1 MNRHFPKVRVTTVF
15 FALIGLLIL
24 TAAVKAQSQK
34 YNLDNGMEVIL
45 KENHG
50 SPMVSSIVFV
60 KSGAKY
66 ESRFENGITHF
77 LEHLLFNG
85 TTSLGREELDN
96 SVRNLGGYLNAF
108 TRKEL
113 TTYLVLLPKQ
123 YINFGMTVQAD
134 MLFNSTIPEEEL
146 AKERKVVIE
155 EIKRDADSP
164 TAAAESFFTEK
175 AYAGTLYDR
184 PVLGYKA
191 FIENIPRDAILQYW
205 KKYYK
210 PSNMTLLVIGD
221 FQPEAMKTSVA
232 SVFGAFENPPVP
244 EIVIPSD
251 STTGD
256 EAGLSSAVDDHLKLL
271 RATGPAENIK
281 GQHIYDTVAA
291 VTSTQVNFSFAA
303 PHFEDSAYLAV
314 DLLSQYLAMDDI
326 SPLMKALKGGAEPLA
341 TEASVYLQTYAEFSR
356 LEISVIT
363 DNAGN
368 ADSITSIILDHVR
381 KLHQLTADTE
391 VLAGI
396 KTSVKC
402 DEIFNAERLHYLGFI
417 IAPMMM
423 TAGWDFIQTYAEELG
438 KVTWP
443 ECQQAAETWFS
454 QPDYVATVVRPAAE
468 GQLPYVPREMTTEE
482 VSAYF
487 ASATIEP
494 YVADTT
500 RITYPITDSV
510 SFELD
515 DRAEYYREELA
526 NGMTVIIKS
535 RQDSRV
541 FAMNILGKNRS
552 AAEPSGKEG
561 ITDFVN
567 RCIEKGTI
575 TRSSSELSRDL
586 ARIGAKVT
594 LSDNP
599 WIPYDD
605 RYTTRQ
611 YSFMKFETI
620 DEYAEKGFHLFS
632 EMLLYPAFDSVEV
645 ENVRRSMLGVLGRNS
660 ASGRNIARD
669 LFYGTLFEGKAYA
682 KPIMGSMRSL
692 NMISVEDLR
701 SHHAS
706 FYAPENTILSIVTNK
721 PVAEVMKW
729 VDLRFGRLVAQTSAT
744 EPGAAPEA
752 VTAIKTAHKDIDKE
766 QINIY
771 LGSTLPGAGDA
782 DAVAIGVATSLL
794 SSRLYLNLREKQG
807 LAYSVGASAFLDRDF
822 GWYYCSIGTGF
833 ENYQKAVDGIIL
845 QIEKLKLDGPTQ
857 QELSK
862 ARNQLWGRSMSA
874 KLASIN
880 QAFYLGVDEYLQRG
894 YAYDAQYLSQLSQV
908 SLSSVRQV
916 ISRYFDTER
925 YVIATAGKLP

>member
-1 MNRHFPKVRVTTVF
+1 MNRHFPNPRAITVV
-15 FALIGLLIL
+15 FALICLLISVSA
-24 TAAVKAQSQK
+24 TKAETQT

-45 KENHG
+45 KENHA
-50 SPMVSSIVFV
+50 SPMVSSILFV
-60 KSGAKY
+60 KSGSKY
-66 ESRFENGITHF
+66 ESKYENGITHF

-85 TTSLGREELDN
+85 TTSLSREQLDN
-96 SVRNLGGYLNAF
+96 SVRDLGGYLNAF

-113 TTYLVLLPKQ
+113 TAYLVLLPKQ
-123 YINFGMTVQAD
+123 YIDFGMTVHAD

-146 AKERKVVIE
+146 TKERKVVIE

-164 TAAAESFFTEK
+164 TAAAEAFFTEK

-210 PSNMTLLVIGD
+210 PANMTLLVIGD
-221 FQPEAMKTSVA
+221 FEPEAMKTTVN
-232 SVFGAFENPPVP
+232 SVFGAFENPVAV
-244 EIVIPSD
+244 EAAVSSD
-251 STTGD
+251 STGVQAAHS
-256 EAGLSSAVDDHLKLL
+256 EAVDDHLELL
-271 RATGPAENIK
+271 GATGPAENIK

-291 VTSTQVNFSFAA
+291 VKSTHVNFSFAA
-303 PHFEDSAYLAV
+303 PHFEDSAYMAV

-341 TEASVYLQTYAEFSR
+341 TEASVYVQTFAEFSR

-363 DNAGN
+363 DNPDN
-368 ADSITSIILDHVR
+368 ADSITSTILDHVT
-381 KLHQLTADTE
+381 KLHELTADPE

-396 KTSVKC
+396 KTTVKC
-402 DEIFNAERLHYLGFI
+402 DEIYNAERLHYLGFM

-423 TAGWDFIQTYAEELG
+423 TAGWDFIQTYAEELE
-438 KVTWP
+438 KVTWA
-443 ECQQAAETWFS
+443 ECTQAAETWFR
-454 QPDYVATVVRPAAE
+454 QPNYVATVIRPATE
-468 GQLPYVPREMTTEE
+468 GQSPYVPWEMATEE
-482 VSAYF
+482 VTAHF
-487 ASATIEP
+487 ASATIQP

-500 RITYPITDSV
+500 RITYPSTDSV
-510 SFELD
+510 SFALD
-515 DRAEYYREELA
+515 DRAEYHREELT
-526 NGMTVIIKS
+526 NGMTVIVKS
-535 RQDSRV
+535 RPDSRV

-552 AAEPSGKEG
+552 ASEPAGKEG

-567 RCIEKGTI
+567 RCLEKGTV

-586 ARIGAKVT
+586 ARIGANVT

-645 ENVRRSMLGVLGRNS
+645 ENIRRSMLGVLGRNS
-660 ASGRNIARD
+660 ASGRNVARD
-669 LFYGTLFEGKAYA
+669 LFYGSLFEGKAYA
-682 KPIMGSMRSL
+682 KPIMGNMRSL
-692 NMISVEDLR
+692 NMISADDLKA
-701 SHHAS
+701 HHAG
-706 FYAPENTILSIVTNK
+706 FYAPENVILSIVTNK
-721 PVAEVMKW
+721 PVSEVMGW
-729 VDLRFGRLVAQTSAT
+729 VDLRFGRLVGQAAAT
-744 EPGAAPEA
+744 ELAAAPEA
-752 VTAIKTAHKDIDKE
+752 VTAVKPAHKDIDKE

-782 DAVAIGVATSLL
+782 DAVAIRVATSLL

-807 LAYSVGASAFLDRDF
+807 LAYSVGAAAFLDRDF
-822 GWYYCSIGTGF
+822 GWYYCSIGTGY

-857 QELSK
+857 EELSK

-894 YAYDAQYLSQLSQV
+894 YAYDAQYLEMLSQV
-908 SLSSVRQV
+908 SISSVRQV
-916 ISRYFDTER
+916 LSRYFDTER